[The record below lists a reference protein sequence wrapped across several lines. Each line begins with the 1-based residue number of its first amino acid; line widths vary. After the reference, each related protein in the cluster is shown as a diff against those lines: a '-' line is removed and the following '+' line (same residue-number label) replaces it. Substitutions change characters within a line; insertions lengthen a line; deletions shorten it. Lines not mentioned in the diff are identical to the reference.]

1 MNCVTVHSLIG
12 GAFVDFANGQRH
24 GFSGLD
30 RLPIEGG
37 PAWIRSKRYT
47 INAKAEGN
55 ASPEMMRGPMMQTLL
70 EERFML
76 KTHREIRE
84 IPIYEL
90 TVAKSGL
97 KLQRSEEGSC
107 TPRDPWNPTQRLNPG
122 QKPYCG
128 QADFRISGPNLSVE
142 MRSVTLDDF
151 SKWLS
156 LDRLVFDKTG
166 ITGKFDFR
174 LEYALDETSP
184 IFHPEGGDAGE
195 PAGPTIFS
203 AVQQQLGLKLV
214 PAKGQGDFL
223 VIDHAERPSANR
235 PSAASGSRAPIIVR

>member
-1 MNCVTVHSLIG
+1 VHSLIV
-12 GAFVDFANGQRH
+12 GAYVDFANGQRH
-24 GFSGLD
+24 GFSGPD

-37 PAWIRSKRYT
+37 PAWISSERYT

-55 ASPEMMRGPMMQTLL
+55 ASPEMMRGPMIQALL

-76 KTHREIRE
+76 KTHRETRE

-97 KLQRSEEGSC
+97 KLQRAEEGSC
-107 TPRDPWNPTQRLNPG
+107 TPWDPTNPTRRLDLG

-128 QADFRISGPNLSVE
+128 QAGFRINGPNLSVE

-166 ITGKFDFR
+166 ITGRFDFR

-184 IFHPEGGDAGE
+184 VFRPDGGGTRVNLRAHRSF
-195 PAGPTIFS
+195 PRYS
-203 AVQQQLGLKLV
+203 N
-214 PAKGQGDFL
+214 
-223 VIDHAERPSANR
+223 S
-235 PSAASGSRAPIIVR
+235 SG